1 MVTDWGP
8 ATPTEE
14 ALLAAAEAGD
24 RDTLLATLATG
35 PLLLPVS
42 PEAAAGRAPA
52 AWPTAG
58 HDGRTHVIAFTSPEA
73 IAACLP
79 GQSVSYR
86 VLALADLAADWP
98 DDDWLLAI
106 DAGLPIGVRLTA
118 GEVRAI
124 AAPALEAERE
134 LRDAI
139 GRQEPDA
146 LMAAL
151 LRAELLLPLRP
162 GGSESRD
169 LSDPDFPWWCLP
181 DEQGQPCLPV
191 FTTEARL
198 RQALG
203 DHDLVAVS
211 SLQLAEQWP
220 DPSWQLLLNPGTPLA
235 AALPGE
241 AVRTLRDWLGQ
252 LRQAVTDATD
262 EERQRLQTAAYA
274 EPATVGVPAQRTAP
288 DEDDDEYE
296 PDPDLPVRLQ
306 LVIPH
311 RYLPSYLEDGYQR
324 AAGLVHAWAGPG
336 RDTPTRLYRR
346 LGLLGEGSPFAESDE
361 WVAVL
366 RWEPDED
373 TPEDWG
379 RGQPRMESLVVPD
392 GTGLHC
398 LHHDGRDELLARFD
412 AASGRWV
419 PA

>member
-1 MVTDWGP
+1 MVIDWRP
-8 ATPTEE
+8 ATPTEG
-14 ALLAAAEAGD
+14 ALLAAAEAAD
-24 RDTLLATLATG
+24 RDAFLATLAG
-35 PLLLPVS
+35 APLLLPVS
-42 PEAAAGRAPA
+42 PEAAAGRAPM
-52 AWPTAG
+52 AWPTG
-58 HDGRTHVIAFTSPEA
+58 RHDGRTHVIAFTSPEA

-86 VLALADLAADWP
+86 ALSVQDLASGWP
-98 DDDWLLAI
+98 DDDWLLAV
-106 DAGLPIGVRLTA
+106 DAGLPIGVQVTA
-118 GEVRAI
+118 GELHVI
-124 AAPALEAERE
+124 AGPALEAEQD

-139 GRQEPDA
+139 AGQEPDA

-151 LRAELLLPLRP
+151 LRTELLVPLRP

-169 LSDPDFPWWCLP
+169 LSDPDFPWLCLS

-191 FTTEARL
+191 FTAEVRL

-203 DHDLVAVS
+203 DLDLVAVS
-211 SLQLAEQWP
+211 SLHLAEQWP
-220 DPSWQLLLNPGTPLA
+220 DPSWQLLLNPDTPLA
-235 AALPGE
+235 ATLPGE

-252 LRQAVTDATD
+252 LRRVVTDAA
-262 EERQRLQTAAYA
+262 EGERQHLETAAYA
-274 EPATVGVPAQRTAP
+274 EPATVGVPAQRTPP
-288 DEDDDEYE
+288 DEDDE
-296 PDPDLPVRLQ
+296 PDLDPDLPIRLQ

-336 RDTPTRLYRR
+336 RDTPARLYRR
-346 LGLLGEGSPFAESDE
+346 LGLLGEGSPFTESDE
-361 WVAVL
+361 WTAVL
-366 RWEPDED
+366 RWDPNQD

-412 AASGRWV
+412 AATGRWL
-419 PA
+419 PT